1 MSKESTVT
9 PIGGLSWIVRETWDM
24 FVANGVCVELIPPPH
39 PANTMATIKS
49 GPRHKIALRIS
60 SSFKRHAKNSERGL
74 LLGRICACILV
85 WAIIAGKE
93 QLVLPSPS
101 ILGALASIHA
111 TTSFDATVAVPGEIY
126 SRAMDS
132 LSHRN

>member
-49 GPRHKIALRIS
+49 GPRHKIALRIDAPPS
-60 SSFKRHAKNSERGL
+60 KGTPRGL
-74 LLGRICACILV
+74 LLGRICACILSR
-85 WAIIAGKE
+85 AIIAGKE
-93 QLVLPSPS
+93 HLVAF
-101 ILGALASIHA
+101 GTA
-111 TTSFDATVAVPGEIY
+111 TTLWSKGQAE
-126 SRAMDS
+126 
-132 LSHRN
+132 HRGSTG